1 MSEEAV
7 DGTVFE
13 QHPQSLVL
21 TLLGSYVH
29 PEERTVWSGGLVTLL
44 GELGFSTGAARVA
57 LARLTRR
64 DLLARVRDG
73 RLVHYRTTARASSL
87 LAEGDRRIFSLGQ
100 NLRPAELW
108 TVLWNGIPED
118 RRVER
123 VRLARRLRFLGF
135 GSLQDG
141 TWISPHDREEELR
154 PLLDELRVAGHV
166 AVLLGRPSASHDFEP
181 FAVRAWEVD
190 ELATRYRAFV
200 AAFERYAGLGHDGLD
215 EREAFLVRTR
225 LVHAF
230 RDFAL
235 LDPGLPEDVVPTD
248 GYRVR
253 AVSLFHELYKSLAA
267 PAQRH
272 FDAVTTPPRGGA
284 SRTSAPGSRLARVR

>member
-1 MSEEAV
+1 MTEEA
-7 DGTVFE
+7 DDRTVFE

-44 GELGFSTGAARVA
+44 GELGFSAGAARVA
-57 LARLTRR
+57 LTRLTRR

-100 NLRPAELW
+100 DLRPAEAW
-108 TVLWNGIPED
+108 TVLWNAIPED

-154 PLLDELRVAGHV
+154 PLLDELGVARHV
-166 AVLLGRPSASHDFEP
+166 AVLLGRPAASLDFDP
-181 FAVRAWEVD
+181 LAARAWDLD

-200 AAFERYAGLGHDGLD
+200 GAFARYSRAGRGRLD

-235 LDPGLPEDVVPTD
+235 LDPGLPEEVVPTD
-248 GYRVR
+248 GYRAR
-253 AVSLFHELYKSLAA
+253 AVSLFHELYPSLAA
-267 PAQRH
+267 RAQSH
-272 FDAVTTPPRGGA
+272 FDATTAPPPGRA
-284 SRTSAPGSRLARVR
+284 TQTRRLGSRVAPVR